1 MLRIK
6 SLNDNILVM
15 EPQLKKLNESNEFLN
30 NATAKIME
38 GMKDQGITSIV
49 SQVEAWRSKS
59 LDLQNAD
66 MLKQFRE
73 ASKVKDVYTSH

>member
-49 SQVEAWRSKS
+49 SQVEAWRSKT

-73 ASKVKDVYTSH
+73 VSKVKDVYTSH

>member
-1 MLRIK
+1 
-6 SLNDNILVM
+6 M

-49 SQVEAWRSKS
+49 SQVEAWRSKT

>member
-1 MLRIK
+1 
-6 SLNDNILVM
+6 M

-49 SQVEAWRSKS
+49 SQVEAWISKT

-66 MLKQFRE
+66 MLKQFR
-73 ASKVKDVYTSH
+73 ALMIT